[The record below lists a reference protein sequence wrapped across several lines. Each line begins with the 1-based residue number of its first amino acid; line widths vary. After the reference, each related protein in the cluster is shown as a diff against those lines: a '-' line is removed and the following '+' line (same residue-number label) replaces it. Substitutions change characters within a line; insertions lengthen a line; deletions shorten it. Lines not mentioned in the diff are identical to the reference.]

1 MLPSQPA
8 GAREECYQHKYS
20 MLIISYQG
28 IYNGQNFESAN
39 TPDQLGKAF
48 DHGFSCMV
56 DVWRLND
63 VLCVGTEN
71 NPIEVTDKYLQG
83 NRVWLNCQNQDAY
96 DYLVAQPRKL
106 YPNVFIFNNVAT
118 EASPTVSTG
127 GQTIVPGNVP
137 IDNNSIVY
145 LPEIV
150 DRGLLS
156 TVKLRNYGV
165 ASVFCTFI
173 RRMRNEGEWY

>member
-1 MLPSQPA
+1 
-8 GAREECYQHKYS
+8 

-39 TPDQLGKAF
+39 TPTQFRDSF
-48 DHGFSCMV
+48 NNGFSAMA
-56 DVWRLND
+56 DVWRING

-71 NPIEVTDKYLQG
+71 DPIEVTDKYLQG
-83 NRVWLNCQNQDAY
+83 KKFWLNCQNQDAY
-96 DYLVAQPRKL
+96 NYLLAQSRTL
-106 YPNVFIFNNVAT
+106 YPNVFIFSNVDT
-118 EASPTVSTG
+118 ESSPTTSTG

-137 IDNNSIVY
+137 INNNSIVY
-145 LPEIV
+145 IPEIV

-156 TVKLRNYGV
+156 TVKLRCYGICSNY
-165 ASVFCTFI
+165 CTLI

>member
-1 MLPSQPA
+1 
-8 GAREECYQHKYS
+8 

-28 IYNGQNFESAN
+28 IYDGQNFEDAN
-39 TPDQLGKAF
+39 TPSQIGKAF
-48 DHGFSCMV
+48 DSGFAVMA

-71 NPIEVTDKYLQG
+71 NPIEVTDQYLQG
-83 NRVWLNCQNQDAY
+83 NRFWLNCQNQDAY
-96 DYLVAQPRKL
+96 DYLLAQPRKL
-106 YPNVFIFNNVAT
+106 YPNVFIFSNVDT
-118 EASPTVSTG
+118 ESTPTASTG

-137 IDNNSIVY
+137 IDNSSIVF

-156 TVKLRNYGV
+156 VVKLRCYGIT
-165 ASVFCTFI
+165 SVYCTFI
-173 RRMRNEGEWY
+173 RRMRTEGIWY